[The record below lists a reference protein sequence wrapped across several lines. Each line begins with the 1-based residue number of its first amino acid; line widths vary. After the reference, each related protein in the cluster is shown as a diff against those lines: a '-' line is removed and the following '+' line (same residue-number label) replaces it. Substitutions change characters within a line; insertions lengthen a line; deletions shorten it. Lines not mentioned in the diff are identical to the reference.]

1 MSKLVRLNP
10 PTAPMS
16 KCLTQIT
23 RSHPTFHD
31 VLLTESQAS
40 LRIAD
45 LTASES
51 AGSRQQAAGSRQ
63 QAAGSRQQAAGSRQQ
78 ADSGD
83 RYQPHRCEH
92 VLHRTLIAAMDYRK
106 GKHLKTASEQRS
118 YVRYLQLRGGGGG
131 GGGVGEKV
139 SIHETGVNFLLG
151 SYRCLIA
158 WRHQA
163 TDESMS

>member
-1 MSKLVRLNP
+1 MSKLVRFNP

-51 AGSRQQAAGSRQ
+51 
-63 QAAGSRQQAAGSRQQ
+63 AGSRQQ

-131 GGGVGEKV
+131 GVGEKV

>member
-1 MSKLVRLNP
+1 M
-10 PTAPMS
+10 
-16 KCLTQIT
+16 
-23 RSHPTFHD
+23 
-31 VLLTESQAS
+31 QAAGS
-40 LRIAD
+40 RQQA
-45 LTASES
+45 

-131 GGGVGEKV
+131 GVGEKV